1 MSTSGITINQMTRDS
16 IINAALRKTGALS
29 EGQVANTTQLGT
41 GAEALNNL
49 VSEFQA
55 LGMPLWARRSLA
67 IPMVVGQSS
76 YTIGVGQATNVPFP
90 LRVYQATIDDSS
102 NGNQIIMMQ
111 KPLYDFVQYP
121 ASSTGTP
128 VVFNY
133 TPQINK
139 GVMQIWPTPNTSIPT
154 GLAVTLQYQTPFEI
168 FNASTDTPDFPQEW
182 NNAVIYQLASIL
194 APEYVLPLPTMQ
206 MLEKQAAIHLEN
218 ALSNGVEDGSI
229 FFQIDSIGR

>member
-1 MSTSGITINQMTRDS
+1 MATSGITINQMTRDG
-16 IINAALRKTGALS
+16 IINAALRKMGALS
-29 EGQVANTTQLGT
+29 EGQVANATQLGT
-41 GAEALNNL
+41 GAEALNNI
-49 VSEFQA
+49 VSEFQE

-90 LRVYQATIDDSS
+90 LRVYKATIDGTND
-102 NGNQIIMMQ
+102 GNQIIMLQ
-111 KPLYDFVQYP
+111 KPLYDFVEYP
-121 ASSTGTP
+121 TSSTGVP

-139 GVMQIWPTPNTSIPT
+139 GILQVWPTPDASIPT

-168 FNASTDTPDFPQEW
+168 FNTSTDTPDFPQEW

-206 MLEKQAAIHLEN
+206 MLEKQAMSHLDN
-218 ALSNGVEDGSI
+218 ALSNGVEEGSI
-229 FFQIDSIGR
+229 FFQIDSIGK